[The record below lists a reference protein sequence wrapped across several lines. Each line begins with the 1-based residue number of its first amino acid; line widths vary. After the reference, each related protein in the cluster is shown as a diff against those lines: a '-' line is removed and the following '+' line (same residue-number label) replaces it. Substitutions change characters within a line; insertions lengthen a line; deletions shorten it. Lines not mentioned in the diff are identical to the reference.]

1 MKKKKKEVSELLL
14 KRLAIIILL
23 VIVISLSLICAGIIK
38 LNHINHD
45 SIKKF
50 NANRNRFDDI
60 EVVDNSVEI
69 DTSKLSNVLDVFI
82 DESSTRLYDTCVDN
96 CNIRIN
102 EGGIYYYYLIEKN
115 IKDKYELTIVKDN
128 KSIIYK
134 KNIGENL
141 INLQILYYMGYLT
154 LYNTYA
160 DEFFTYDYSIVV
172 DSNNN
177 YDEYTSLNSNEM
189 EFSGKGIIY
198 YYDLCEKDK
207 SYKIK
212 AIRKPFNETT
222 YILTKNE
229 EKFPWC

>member
-1 MKKKKKEVSELLL
+1 MAKKKKEVSELLL

-23 VIVISLSLICAGIIK
+23 VIVIILSLICTGVIR

-45 SIKKF
+45 SIKTF
-50 NANRNRFDDI
+50 NANKNRFYDI
-60 EVVDNSVEI
+60 EVKDNSVEV
-69 DTSKLSNVLDVFI
+69 DTSKLSDVVTLTVY
-82 DESSTRLYDTCVDN
+82 ESSTRLYDYCNDN
-96 CNIRIN
+96 CNIEVN
-102 EGGIYYYYLIEKN
+102 TGGIYFYYIVEKN
-115 IKDKYELTIVKDN
+115 IKGNYDLTIVKDN

-134 KNIGENL
+134 KNIGNNVV
-141 INLQILYYMGYLT
+141 NLQLLYYMDYLT
-154 LYNTYA
+154 LYNTYS
-160 DEFFTYDYSIVV
+160 DEFFTYDYAVAV
-172 DSNNN
+172 DSNNK

-189 EFSGKGIIY
+189 EFSGKGIVY

-212 AIRKPFNETT
+212 AVRKPFDEST